1 MTLLESRFFRFA
13 LVGGAGFLVN
23 EAALWFALNVL
34 TLGKYGAGIF
44 SFLCAVTFTW
54 WGNRMLTFR
63 DEAASGAS
71 AMLREWAKF
80 VAANSFGFAV
90 NYGVYAGLIAFA
102 PAPLNNP
109 YVALACGTAAGLVF
123 NFVLSQ
129 RLVFRSP

>member
-1 MTLLESRFFRFA
+1 VKLAESRFLRFA
-13 LVGGAGFLVN
+13 VVGGAGFLVN
-23 EAALWFALNVL
+23 EAALWFALDVL
-34 TLGKYGAGIF
+34 SLGKYGAGIF

-63 DEAASGAS
+63 DEAAVGAS

-109 YVALACGTAAGLVF
+109 YVALACGTAAGLVL
-123 NFVLSQ
+123 NFALSQ
-129 RLVFRSP
+129 WLVFRGK